1 MSESKR
7 QTQNDTAIY
16 YCTRRREHQQSRQAT
31 KVKTRVQGRAWSYVQ
46 SVCGRWLVAAVAFA
60 RGGVVVVGRQLGG
73 GVVDVVGGRFVYR
86 RCQVDAAPAGGA
98 SGGHSRRPA
107 DTTSIV
113 AAPVP
118 LGPPKKKKKGSL
130 GVEKL
135 DDYAVVR
142 RFLNFRIFNRGFWW
156 CGGAADSGS
165 LGKHSSV
172 GLLGRCRTMGHPVE
186 SCAPNWVLL

>member
-1 MSESKR
+1 M
-7 QTQNDTAIY
+7 
-16 YCTRRREHQQSRQAT
+16 
-31 KVKTRVQGRAWSYVQ
+31 
-46 SVCGRWLVAAVAFA
+46 VAAVAFA

-186 SCAPNWVLL
+186 SCAPNWVLLYACLSAASAELECELFCFGAIYTMQAAESWSMSVSRLDTV

>member
-1 MSESKR
+1 M
-7 QTQNDTAIY
+7 
-16 YCTRRREHQQSRQAT
+16 
-31 KVKTRVQGRAWSYVQ
+31 
-46 SVCGRWLVAAVAFA
+46 
-60 RGGVVVVGRQLGG
+60 VVGRQLGG

-142 RFLNFRIFNRGFWW
+142 RFLNFRIFNRGFWR

-172 GLLGRCRTMGHPVE
+172 GLLGRCRTTLNGASRRVLCPELGSIVICVPVCRLGGVGMRAL
-186 SCAPNWVLL
+186 SVSVQFIQCR

>member
-1 MSESKR
+1 M
-7 QTQNDTAIY
+7 
-16 YCTRRREHQQSRQAT
+16 
-31 KVKTRVQGRAWSYVQ
+31 
-46 SVCGRWLVAAVAFA
+46 
-60 RGGVVVVGRQLGG
+60 VVGRQLGG

-107 DTTSIV
+107 DRDVNSS
-113 AAPVP
+113 ARPAW
-118 LGPPKKKKKGSL
+118 PPKKKKKGSL

-142 RFLNFRIFNRGFWW
+142 RFLNFRIFNRGFWR

-186 SCAPNWVLL
+186 SCAPNWVLLICVPVCRLGGVGMRALLFRCNLYNAGSRELVHVSLKARSYLSVCTTHPRLEMEESRRNHQDQR